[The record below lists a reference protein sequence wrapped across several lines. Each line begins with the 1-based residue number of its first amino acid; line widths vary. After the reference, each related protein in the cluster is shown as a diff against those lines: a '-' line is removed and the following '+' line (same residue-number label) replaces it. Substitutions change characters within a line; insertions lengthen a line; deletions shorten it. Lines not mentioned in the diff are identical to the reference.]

1 MSPPKF
7 YVGRHFE
14 LHFYQR
20 DDGSIPAREFLEAI
34 DRGNRQFNHSLR
46 LQATMKRFADSPP
59 GTRFPG
65 EQFKRIEGSIWEF
78 KAHQLRLFVYRE
90 NRSVVLLM
98 GLQKKQDALRSGELE
113 QIRNMAGEYSTR
125 TS

>member
-20 DDGSIPAREFLEAI
+20 ADGSIPAREFLEAI
-34 DRGNRQFNHSLR
+34 DRGDRQFNHSLR

-65 EQFKRIEGSIWEF
+65 DQFKRLEDSIWEF
-78 KAHQLRLFVYRE
+78 KAHQLRLFVHRG
-90 NRSVVLLM
+90 NRVVVLLM
-98 GLQKKQDALRSGELE
+98 GLHKKQDALRPGDLA
-113 QIRNMAGEYSTR
+113 QVRNMASEYSAR